1 MNAENAPPNPPAPRR
16 AARWSPPQTPG
27 NSPYRL
33 VFRLLGIP
41 VIAVLAVFLYRGLHA
56 HLVLPDCDSETAKQT
71 LAQVLKE
78 LKLEPVRYAPIKT
91 ISSSKDKV
99 VCNAVLPLP
108 NGANVVVDYT
118 FYWQGNNANMRYSIH
133 RQPAHSSSL
142 DHATLAAN
150 RPRGAQWIATP

>member
-1 MNAENAPPNPPAPRR
+1 MTSDNIPPNPPNAPRR
-16 AARWSPPQTPG
+16 ASRWSRPQTAP

-41 VIAVLAVFLYRGLHA
+41 VIAVLAVILYRGLRA
-56 HLVLPDCDSETAKQT
+56 HLVLPECDSETAKQT

-99 VCNAVLPLP
+99 VCNAVMPLP
-108 NGANVVVDYT
+108 DGGSVVVDYS
-118 FYWQGNNANMRYSIH
+118 FYWQGAKAQMSYSVH
-133 RQPAHSSSL
+133 RQPAQSTS
-142 DHATLAAN
+142 
-150 RPRGAQWIATP
+150 PGADKGAPAPPHE